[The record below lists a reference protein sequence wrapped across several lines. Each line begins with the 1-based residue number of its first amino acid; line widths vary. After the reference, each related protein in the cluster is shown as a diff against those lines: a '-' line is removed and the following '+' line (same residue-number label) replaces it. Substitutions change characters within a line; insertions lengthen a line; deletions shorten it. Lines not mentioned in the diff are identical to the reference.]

1 MSSHTQLDASAVSVS
16 VGNQEKKTKYFLL
29 FTDQKERG
37 MAGTL
42 LIGHLDYQSG
52 KVLRIKTNGRRTK
65 MSSAS
70 SCYKIVG
77 RIDKMPACSASHVPQ
92 CQVKMPGWPP
102 NVAF

>member
-1 MSSHTQLDASAVSVS
+1 MSSLTQLDAFAMSVS
-16 VGNQEKKTKYFLL
+16 VGNQEKKTGYFLL

-42 LIGHLDYQSG
+42 LIGYPDYQSA
-52 KVLRIKTNGRRTK
+52 KVLRTKTNGRRTK

-70 SCYKIVG
+70 SCYTIVG
-77 RIDKMPACSASHVPQ
+77 RIAKMPACNASHVPQ
-92 CQVKMPGWPP
+92 SQVKMPGWPP